1 MNMALLGEAPTGGPE
16 SSPEAVNV
24 LTCRAFTDQAV
35 DAQQGQQAV
44 DELPSPGR
52 LSLGQ
57 G

>member
-16 SSPEAVNV
+16 SSPEAVDV

-44 DELPSPGR
+44 DELPGAGG